1 MEGQGVAWEATI
13 RGKRPRLDWVCS
25 ERVGR
30 HRDLLMRDDG
40 STPSRISFSCTM
52 TDTIDVSVAF
62 DDTIYT
68 LVPKERLET

>member
-1 MEGQGVAWEATI
+1 
-13 RGKRPRLDWVCS
+13 
-25 ERVGR
+25 
-30 HRDLLMRDDG
+30 MRDDG

-68 LVPKERLET
+68 LVPKESLESRHSQFLRM